1 MNNDKILLNYKE
13 RSYYESNCLE
23 FWSPVI
29 DRVIPNVLENRYYI
43 STLGRTYSIVT
54 KRPFGL
60 STHRKGYYQYAFT
73 TKDGKRITR
82 KLHRVIMMT
91 FAYFLGCE
99 NYEVNHI
106 DGNKKNNEL
115 SNLEWCTS
123 SENTIHAINNGL
135 KTVFGN
141 EYKVYLSN
149 EQIEKILYLYNEEN
163 INDPLLIA
171 YKLGLDLD
179 DKIYILINN
188 ICHGYARIG
197 SIKDIN
203 NK

>member
-1 MNNDKILLNYKE
+1 MNNDKILSNYKE

-43 STLGRTYSIVT
+43 STFGRTYSIVT

-60 STHRKGYYQYAFT
+60 STHRKGYYQYAFY

-91 FAYFLGCE
+91 FAYFPGCE

-141 EYKVYLSN
+141 KYNVYLSN
-149 EQIEKILYLYNEEN
+149 EQIKQILYLYIEEN
-163 INDPLLIA
+163 MTYDEIIEILNLNNNYKVHKLIE
-171 YKLGLDLD
+171 
-179 DKIYILINN
+179 N
-188 ICHGYARIG
+188 ICRGHSRIG
-197 SIKDIN
+197 SVKDLY